1 MYIQDR
7 LIIEFE
13 PALNKMNLTKILVI
27 LVVGEQIAFMVEIFN
42 NIRKLYR
49 FVEPCPKLTAHIEF
63 YSETSI
69 EATSQYINTESFSV
83 KLFPS
88 YTPTIW
94 INLGSHY
101 ELKNGPRKYNI
112 NQKIDIL
119 LLRNQ
124 IVDRINL
131 PSDNIFTVKF
141 NPGGFEAVFG
151 FSQDKIGDEVVNLEE
166 LIRIPLLKRLK
177 SASSF
182 EDRVGL
188 LQDFFL
194 HKFEQQKER
203 PHLNFIK
210 KINHVL
216 QSETGGLNN
225 CSLAA
230 ALNVGDKTFYRYF
243 NAAIGTN
250 PKTYFSIFR
259 TRRALTDY
267 VANPKNFSVF
277 AYGYYDNSHFYK
289 DVFKFTG
296 QKLSAFKL

>member
-1 MYIQDR
+1 
-7 LIIEFE
+7 
-13 PALNKMNLTKILVI
+13 
-27 LVVGEQIAFMVEIFN
+27 MVEIFN
-42 NIRKLYR
+42 DIRKLYR
-49 FVEPCPKLTAHIEF
+49 FVGPCPELTAHIEF

-69 EATSQYINTESFSV
+69 AATSQYVNSENFSV

-101 ELKNGPRKYNI
+101 ELKNGSRKYSI
-112 NQKIDIL
+112 NQKTDVL

-124 IVDRINL
+124 IVERTNL

-151 FSQDKIGDEVVNLEE
+151 FSQDKIGAEVINLEE
-166 LIRIPLLKRLK
+166 LIKAPLLSCLK
-177 SASSF
+177 SAGSF
-182 EDRVGL
+182 EDRIRL

-194 HKFEQQKER
+194 HKLKQQKER

-210 KINHVL
+210 KLHHVL
-216 QSETGGLNN
+216 ENGTGSLNN

-230 ALNVGDKTFYRYF
+230 DLNVGDKTFYRYF
-243 NAAIGTN
+243 NVAIGTN

-267 VANPKNFSVF
+267 VANPKGFSVYT
-277 AYGYYDNSHFYK
+277 YGYYDNSHFYK